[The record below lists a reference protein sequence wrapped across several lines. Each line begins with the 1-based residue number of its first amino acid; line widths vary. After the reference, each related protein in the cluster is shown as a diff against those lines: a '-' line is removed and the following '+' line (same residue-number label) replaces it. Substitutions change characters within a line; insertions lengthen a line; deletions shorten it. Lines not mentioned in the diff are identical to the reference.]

1 MYDQIGVNRRAMIL
15 RDPVWTLL
23 QESNYLGTHAEH
35 NAEDKHKVLGLRP
48 IHHYSLTGTE
58 HPNATKDLG
67 PAILQCHNHDRLHQD
82 QLLGTARTTEVI
94 TEAAKFEPTPSK

>member
-35 NAEDKHKVLGLRP
+35 NAENKPKAFGLRP
-48 IHHYSLTGTE
+48 FHCGSSSAI
-58 HPNATKDLG
+58 DL
-67 PAILQCHNHDRLHQD
+67 
-82 QLLGTARTTEVI
+82 
-94 TEAAKFEPTPSK
+94 